1 MSINKITRKDYPE
14 DFDNFID
21 DFVET
26 SYDDHR
32 RGSSFYRKSIVELN
46 EEWHPSFPEL
56 CGFWETNTYMWDD
69 NYGTD
74 RSEINV
80 LTRVEKR
87 EKIVKTYEWVPV
99 EDAKD
104 QDSGELPSP
113 K

>member
-1 MSINKITRKDYPE
+1 MSINKITRADYPN

-21 DFVET
+21 DFIEI
-26 SYDDHR
+26 SYEDHR
-32 RGSSFYRKSIVELN
+32 RGSSFYRSAIIKIDA
-46 EEWHPSFPEL
+46 EWYPLFPEL
-56 CGFWETNTYMWDD
+56 WGHWETNMYVWDD

-80 LTRVEKR
+80 LSRVEKR

-104 QDSGELPSP
+104 QDSGELPTP